1 MAQDEVPHDSLF
13 LPPPPPLD
21 QTVPYVS
28 PYLLH
33 GQSEVVLP
41 TAIHT
46 TIPDDT
52 HTCMDR
58 IKQCIRQLRVSD
70 SSAVWDDLDSIPMAN
85 LPAKFKIPDIEKYTG
100 IGCPLIHLR
109 FYSTVMRAYGL
120 DESQMITMFHLSL
133 SGAAQRWFASL
144 ESLRCRTWDVTIVFI

>member
-13 LPPPPPLD
+13 PPPPPPLD
-21 QTVPYVS
+21 QTVPHVS

-33 GQSEVVLP
+33 GQFEVVLP
-41 TAIHT
+41 TAVHT
-46 TIPDDT
+46 IILEDT
-52 HTCMDR
+52 HACMDH

-70 SSAVWDDLDSIPMAN
+70 SSVVWDDLDSIPMAS
-85 LPAKFKIPDIEKYTG
+85 LPAKFRIPDIERYTG
-100 IGCPLIHLR
+100 IGCPRIHLR

-120 DESQMITMFHLSL
+120 DESQTMFHLSL

>member
-41 TAIHT
+41 TKIHT

-70 SSAVWDDLDSIPMAN
+70 SSAVWDDLDSILVAN
-85 LPAKFKIPDIEKYTG
+85 LLAKFRMPNIEKDTG
-100 IGCPLIHLR
+100 VGYPHIHFQL
-109 FYSTVMRAYGL
+109 YSTVISAHGL
-120 DESQMITMFHLSL
+120 DKS
-133 SGAAQRWFASL
+133 
-144 ESLRCRTWDVTIVFI
+144 